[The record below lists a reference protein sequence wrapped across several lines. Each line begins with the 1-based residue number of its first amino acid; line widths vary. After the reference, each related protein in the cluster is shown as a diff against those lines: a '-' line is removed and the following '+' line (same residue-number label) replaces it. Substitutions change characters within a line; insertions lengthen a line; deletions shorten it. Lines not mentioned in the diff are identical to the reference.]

1 MKLDIKIN
9 EKLKEVELIEKL
21 DNKIKISVDGKVYDL
36 DSVMVEPG
44 VYSVLINN
52 KSYNVELVERDGPK
66 KLTVNTIYKSFEA
79 SIIDAE
85 EKYKNL
91 RKGSDLEDNSIIS
104 SPMPGTVVKIL
115 VKEGDEVAEGETVI
129 IVSAMKMESEYKVN
143 QKRKVK
149 EICVSEG
156 DNITSNQAL
165 IIVE

>member
-9 EKLKEVELIEKL
+9 EKIKEVELIEKL

-52 KSYNVELVERDGPK
+52 KSYNVELVENDGPK
-66 KLTVNTIYKSFEA
+66 KLTVNTIYKSFDA

-91 RKGSDLEDNSIIS
+91 RKGSDLEYNNIIS

-115 VKEGDEVAEGETVI
+115 VKVGDEVSEGETVI

-149 EICVSEG
+149 EVCVSEG
-156 DNITSNQAL
+156 DNIKSNQAL

>member
-9 EKLKEVELIEKL
+9 EKIKEVELIEKL

-52 KSYNVELVERDGPK
+52 KSYNVELVENDGPK
-66 KLTVNTIYKSFEA
+66 KLTVNTIYKSFDA

-91 RKGSDLEDNSIIS
+91 RKGSDLEDNNIIS

-115 VKEGDEVAEGETVI
+115 VKVGDEVSEGETVI

-149 EICVSEG
+149 EVCVSEG
-156 DNITSNQAL
+156 DNIKSNQAL